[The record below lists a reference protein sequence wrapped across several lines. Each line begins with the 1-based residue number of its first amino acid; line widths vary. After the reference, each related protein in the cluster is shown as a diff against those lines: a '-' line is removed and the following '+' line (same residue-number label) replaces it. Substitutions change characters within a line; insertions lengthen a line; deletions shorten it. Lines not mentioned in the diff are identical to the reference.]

1 MPLTGT
7 TTVVAGAGIGGLAA
21 ALLLARAGA
30 SVTLLDR
37 VTDPGRAV
45 GAGILLQPNGLA
57 VLGGLGLGEALSRA
71 GRRAGVSTVR
81 RPDGT
86 PIVSVATPDF
96 GPGLD
101 HVLALRRSD
110 LVAALLD
117 AVAAQPR
124 ITTRFGAAVVAAY
137 PDGAVDTAEGR
148 VPANRI
154 PANLVVGADGVN
166 STVRAGGDFG
176 AHAQATGARY
186 LRGLVPR
193 VPLEG
198 EFWTPLGLF
207 GGAPVDATTTYF
219 YAAATA
225 PAVAD
230 ALARGDPD
238 ALRAAWTG
246 VLPAA
251 GPVLAAV
258 AGTDELLV
266 DEVVRVDCAR
276 WVDRRLVLL
285 GDAAHAMAPTLGQ
298 GANSALVDAAV
309 LAIELSDG
317 GADPL
322 ARYTARRR
330 RPVRR
335 VQDHADRL
343 AVLSGVRSP
352 VLRGGRDAALGVLG
366 RLSGGAGRW
375 VQQEDPAALRT
386 AVTHLGH
393 TPRRGG
399 RGLARADPPPVA

>member
-57 VLGGLGLGEALSRA
+57 VLGGLGLGEALARA
-71 GRRAGVSTVR
+71 GHRAGASAVR

-86 PIVSVATPDF
+86 PIASVAAPDF

-101 HVLALRRSD
+101 HFLALRRSE
-110 LVAALLD
+110 LYAVLLD

-124 ITTRFGAAVVAAY
+124 ITTRFGTTVAAAY
-137 PDGAVDTAEGR
+137 PDGAVDTSEGR
-148 VPANRI
+148 L

-166 STVRAGGDFG
+166 STVRTGGDFG
-176 AHAQATGARY
+176 ARVGATGARY

-207 GGAPVDATTTYF
+207 GGAPVDGTTTYF

-225 PAVAD
+225 PEVAD
-230 ALARGDPD
+230 ALSRGDLD
-238 ALRAAWTG
+238 AFRAVWTD

-258 AGTDELLV
+258 ADTRELLV
-266 DEVVRVDCAR
+266 DDVVRVDCAR

-309 LAIELSDG
+309 LALELHAG

-322 ARYTARRR
+322 ARYAERRR
-330 RPVRR
+330 GPVRR

-343 AVLSGVRSP
+343 AVLSGLRNAA
-352 VLRGGRDAALGVLG
+352 LRGARDAALGVLG
-366 RLSGGAGRW
+366 RMSGGAGRML
-375 VQQEDPAALRT
+375 QQEDPAALRH
-386 AVTHLGH
+386 AVTHLTH
-393 TPRRGG
+393 TPR
-399 RGLARADPPPVA
+399 